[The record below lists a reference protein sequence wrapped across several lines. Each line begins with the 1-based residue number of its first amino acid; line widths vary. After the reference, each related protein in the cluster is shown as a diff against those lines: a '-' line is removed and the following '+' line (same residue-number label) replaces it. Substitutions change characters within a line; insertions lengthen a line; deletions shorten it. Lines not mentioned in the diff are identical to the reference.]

1 MIMQQFT
8 VRTAT
13 LADLNILLSFEQEI
27 IRAER
32 PFDET
37 LDDDPISYYDLR
49 QLILSDRAEVMVAE
63 LHSGIIG
70 SGYAL
75 IRDAKPYLNHQKYT
89 YLGFMYTQR
98 DQRGKGV
105 NKAIVD
111 ALMQWSKSKG
121 IHEVRLTV
129 YHDNEPA
136 IKAYG
141 KVGFKKH
148 LLEMRVGIYRTNIE
162 CADDDF

>member
-1 MIMQQFT
+1 MQQFA
-8 VRTAT
+8 VRIAT
-13 LADLNILLSFEQEI
+13 LADLKTLLSFEQEI

-37 LDDDPISYYDLR
+37 LDKDPISYYDLG
-49 QLILSDRAEVMVAE
+49 QLVLSDEAEVMVAE
-63 LHSGIIG
+63 VDQKIIG

-75 IRDAKPYLNHQKYT
+75 IRDAKPYLDHKKYT
-89 YLGFMYTQR
+89 YLGFMYTHA

-111 ALMQWSKSKG
+111 ALIEWSKSKG
-121 IHEVRLTV
+121 IHEIRLTV
-129 YHDNEPA
+129 YNDNLPA
-136 IKAYG
+136 IRAYE

-148 LLEMRVGIYRTNIE
+148 ILEMRVN
-162 CADDDF
+162 AD

>member
-1 MIMQQFT
+1 MIMQQYT

-13 LADLNILLSFEQEI
+13 LDDINILLTFEQEI

-37 LDDDPISYYDLR
+37 LDKDPISYYDLR
-49 QLILSDRAEVMVAE
+49 QLILSEEAEVMVAE
-63 LHSGIIG
+63 LDSKIVG
-70 SGYAL
+70 SGYGL
-75 IRDAKPYLNHQKYT
+75 IRDAKPYLDHKKYT
-89 YLGFMYTQR
+89 YLGFMYTR
-98 DQRGKGV
+98 KDHRGKGV

-111 ALMQWSKSKG
+111 ALMLWSKSRG

-129 YHDNEPA
+129 YNDNAPA
-136 IKAYG
+136 IRAYE

-148 LLEMRVGIYRTNIE
+148 ILEMRVRI
-162 CADDDF
+162 D

>member
-1 MIMQQFT
+1 MQEFT

-13 LADLNILLSFEQEI
+13 LDDLKILLSFEQEI

-37 LDDDPISYYDLR
+37 LDKDPISYYDLR
-49 QLILSDRAEVMVAE
+49 QLLLSDEAEVMVAE
-63 LHSGIIG
+63 LDSRIVG

-75 IRDAKPYLNHQKYT
+75 IRDAKPYLDHKKYT
-89 YLGFMYTQR
+89 YLGFMYTDG

-111 ALMQWSKSKG
+111 ALVHWSKSKG
-121 IHEVRLTV
+121 IHEIRLTV
-129 YHDNEPA
+129 YNENAPA
-136 IKAYG
+136 IRAYE

-148 LLEMRVGIYRTNIE
+148 ILEMRVHV
-162 CADDDF
+162 D

>member
-8 VRTAT
+8 VRIAT
-13 LADLNILLSFEQEI
+13 LADLKVLLSFEQEI

-37 LDDDPISYYDLR
+37 LDKDPISYYDLR
-49 QLILSDRAEVMVAE
+49 ELVLSEEAAVMVAE
-63 LHSGIIG
+63 LNSRVIG

-75 IRDAKPYLNHQKYT
+75 IRDAKPYLDHKKYA
-89 YLGFMYTQR
+89 YLGFMYT
-98 DQRGKGV
+98 DKEQRGQGV

-111 ALMQWSKSKG
+111 ALVEWSKAKG
-121 IHEVRLTV
+121 VDEIRLTV
-129 YHDNEPA
+129 YNDNAPA
-136 IKAYG
+136 IRAYE

-148 LLEMRVGIYRTNIE
+148 ILEMRVRV
-162 CADDDF
+162 D

>member
-37 LDDDPISYYDLR
+37 LDEDPISYYDLR
-49 QLILSDRAEVMVAE
+49 QLILSDEAEVMVAE
-63 LHSGIIG
+63 LHSRIIG

-75 IRDAKPYLNHQKYT
+75 IRDAKPYLNHKKYS
-89 YLGFMYTQR
+89 YLGFMYTEK

-105 NKAIVD
+105 NKAIIN

-121 IHEVRLTV
+121 IQEVRLTV
-129 YHDNEPA
+129 YNDNEPA
-136 IKAYG
+136 IRAYG

-148 LLEMRVGIYRTNIE
+148 LLEMRVHV
-162 CADDDF
+162 D

>member
-1 MIMQQFT
+1 MIMQEYT

-13 LADLNILLSFEQEI
+13 LDDINKLLSFEQEI

-37 LDDDPISYYDLR
+37 LDKDPISYYDLR
-49 QLILSDRAEVMVAE
+49 QLILSNEAEVMVAE
-63 LHSGIIG
+63 LNSEIIG

-75 IRDAKPYLNHQKYT
+75 IRDAKPYLDHKKYT
-89 YLGFMYTQR
+89 YLGFMYTDR

-111 ALMQWSKSKG
+111 ALVQWSKSKG
-121 IHEVRLTV
+121 IHEIRLTV
-129 YHDNEPA
+129 YNDNAPA
-136 IKAYG
+136 IRAYE

-148 LLEMRVGIYRTNIE
+148 ILEMRVHV
-162 CADDDF
+162 D

>member
-1 MIMQQFT
+1 
-8 VRTAT
+8 
-13 LADLNILLSFEQEI
+13 LADLKVLLSFEQEI

-37 LDDDPISYYDLR
+37 LDKDPINYYDLR
-49 QLILSDRAEVMVAE
+49 QLLLLEEAEVVVAE
-63 LHSGIIG
+63 LDSKIIG

-75 IRDAKPYLNHQKYT
+75 IKDAKPYLDHKQYT
-89 YLGFMYTQR
+89 YLGFMYT
-98 DQRGKGV
+98 DSEKRGQGV

-111 ALMQWSKSKG
+111 ALVQWSKTKG
-121 IHEVRLTV
+121 IHEIRLTV
-129 YHDNEPA
+129 YNDNAPA

-148 LLEMRVGIYRTNIE
+148 ILEMRVHV
-162 CADDDF
+162 D